1 MPDDPDEEV
10 GRLATTLARGSI
22 VAAAGCGK
30 TEQITRAVSFS
41 DCRRLILTHTHAG
54 VDAISKRL
62 KFHRVPP
69 DKYRV
74 DTIAGWCLR
83 FASAFP
89 QRSGIAAVVPTSTAE
104 WNADYEAAAQL
115 IKNGAL
121 SGVIGA
127 SYGGLFVDEYQDCI
141 GHQHNII
148 QLLAEQLPSCIFGDP
163 LQAIFDFHGQ
173 QPVDWNA
180 DVFPTFPKVAEL
192 TTPWRWKNARNDE
205 LAEWLKDVRRAL
217 EHGDAIDL
225 TVRPVCLSWVALPA
239 DPRFR
244 QARVLKECHEV
255 IDNAGNLIVI
265 GDAANMNARTA
276 LAQKLAKRGFSN
288 IEPIACKD
296 LYAAGKAIQK
306 SAGINR
312 FKAILAFVSKCMTGT
327 EKADLESAVLAR
339 IEGRKQG
346 QARFGA
352 LLPITDAIIQTGS
365 DEATLA
371 FLHAMQE
378 RTGTQLF
385 RKEMFFA
392 MRSALQI
399 KSASQVPKPSRCN
412 LGGAEPHPPYGSEIR
427 ARSIGSTLLV
437 KGLEFDHAVIV
448 HAANMTRKDWYVAL
462 TRATTS
468 IRVVSPTERLTPP
481 D

>member
-10 GRLATTLARGSI
+10 GRLATTLDRGSI

-30 TEQITRAVSFS
+30 TEQIARAVSFS

-62 KFHRVPP
+62 KFRRVPP

-89 QRSGIAAVVPTSTAE
+89 QRSGIAAVVPASTAE
-104 WNADYEAAAQL
+104 WNAVYEAAAQL
-115 IKNGAL
+115 IKSGAV

-141 GHQHNII
+141 GHQHNVIK
-148 QLLAEQLPSCIFGDP
+148 LLAQRLPSCIFGDP

-180 DVFPTFPKVAEL
+180 DVFPTFPKAAEL
-192 TTPWRWKNARNDE
+192 TTPWRWKNAGNDK
-205 LAEWLKDVRRAL
+205 LAEWLKDVRHAL
-217 EHGDAIDL
+217 ERGDAIDL
-225 TVRPVCLSWVALPA
+225 TARPVCLSWVALPA

-244 QARVLKECHEV
+244 QASVLKECREV

-265 GDAANMNARTA
+265 GDAANMNARAA
-276 LAQKLAKRGFSN
+276 LAKNLAKKGFSN

-296 LYAAGKAIQK
+296 LYTAAKAIQK
-306 SAGINR
+306 SAGVDR
-312 FKAILAFVSKCMTGT
+312 FKTVLAFVSKCMTGT
-327 EKADLESAVLAR
+327 EKTSLERAVLAR
-339 IEGRKQG
+339 IEGRNQG
-346 QARFGA
+346 HARFRD

-399 KSASQVPKPSRCN
+399 KSASQYKAFQMQSGRC
-412 LGGAEPHPPYGSEIR
+412 R
-427 ARSIGSTLLV
+427 
-437 KGLEFDHAVIV
+437 
-448 HAANMTRKDWYVAL
+448 
-462 TRATTS
+462 TTS
-468 IRVVSPTERLTPP
+468 AIRVGNSRDGASAARFWLKALSSTTPSSCMPLT
-481 D
+481 

>member
-1 MPDDPDEEV
+1 
-10 GRLATTLARGSI
+10 
-22 VAAAGCGK
+22 
-30 TEQITRAVSFS
+30 
-41 DCRRLILTHTHAG
+41 
-54 VDAISKRL
+54 
-62 KFHRVPP
+62 VPP

-89 QRSGIAAVVPTSTAE
+89 QRSGIAAVVSASTAE
-104 WNADYEAAAQL
+104 WNAVYEAAAQL
-115 IKNGAL
+115 IKSGAVT
-121 SGVIGA
+121 GVIGA

-141 GHQHNII
+141 GYQHNVIT
-148 QLLAEQLPSCIFGDP
+148 LLAQQLPSCIFGDP

-173 QPVDWNA
+173 QPVDWDA
-180 DVFPTFPKVAEL
+180 DVFPTFPKAAEL

-205 LAEWLKDVRRAL
+205 LAEWLKDVRHAL
-217 EHGDAIDL
+217 ERGGAIDL
-225 TVRPVCLSWVALPA
+225 TARPVCLSWVALPA

-244 QARVLKECHEV
+244 QASVLKECREV

-265 GDAANMNARTA
+265 GDAANMNVRAA
-276 LAQKLAKRGFSN
+276 LAQKLAKKGFSN

-296 LYAAGKAIQK
+296 LYAAAKAIQK

-312 FKAILAFVSKCMTGT
+312 FRAILAFASKCMTGT
-327 EKADLESAVLAR
+327 EKAVLESAVQAR
-339 IEGRKQG
+339 IEGRNKG

-352 LLPITDAIIQTGS
+352 LLSVTDEIIKTGS

-371 FLHAMQE
+371 FLHVMQE

-399 KSASQVPKPSRCN
+399 KSASRYESLPDAVWEVQN
-412 LGGAEPHPPYGSEIR
+412 HIR
-427 ARSIGSTLLV
+427 HVGRKFARRSIGSTLLV

-448 HAANMTRKDWYVAL
+448 HAVNMTRKDWYVAL
-462 TRATTS
+462 TRATKS
-468 IRVVSPTERLTPP
+468 VRVISPTERFTPP
-481 D
+481 A